1 MTKKQRVHLDKLE
14 QFVGIIA
21 RMSPT
26 SIDASDDELEG
37 SVAMLNW
44 LIDQAKF
51 IQKGSGAVSD
61 KSRIEWTESTWTPIR
76 ARNLNTGKVGWY
88 CEHASDGCRFCYAEG
103 MNNRLG
109 TGLPFKPGHRSRDIE
124 IFLDEK
130 MLLAPLRWRKPRMIF
145 VCSMTDLFADF
156 VRDEWIDR
164 VFAMMALAPQHTF
177 QVLTKRAERMR
188 QYLNAED
195 VYYRIHSSRAQLYDG
210 PDREPFAWPIPN
222 VWIGVSAERQKEA
235 DERIPHLLATPSAVR
250 FVSLEPLLGPIDIRQ
265 WMHSYGCGCGWGG
278 QPLDYCN
285 ECGWRGSAD
294 GEIGVATCPEG
305 HLLSDYNAC
314 PECDG
319 HDGDG
324 MSFGPNSNRLN
335 WVIVGGESGPNA
347 RPFDIDWADALI
359 KQCRAAGVPVFMKQL
374 GSLPYSDGRPMHST
388 PRGKYSEPTEWPERL
403 RFREIPNAML
413 ESRMADR

>member
-1 MTKKQRVHLDKLE
+1 MDDLDTVGTEKNGP
-14 QFVGIIA
+14 FVF
-21 RMSPT
+21 M
-26 SIDASDDELEG
+26 D
-37 SVAMLNW
+37 W
-44 LIDQAKF
+44 
-51 IQKGSGAVSD
+51 
-61 KSRIEWTESTWTPIR
+61 
-76 ARNLNTGKVGWY
+76 
-88 CEHASDGCRFCYAEG
+88 
-103 MNNRLG
+103 
-109 TGLPFKPGHRSRDIE
+109 
-124 IFLDEK
+124 
-130 MLLAPLRWRKPRMIF
+130 PR
-145 VCSMTDLFADF
+145 
-156 VRDEWIDR
+156 
-164 VFAMMALAPQHTF
+164 
-177 QVLTKRAERMR
+177 
-188 QYLNAED
+188 
-195 VYYRIHSSRAQLYDG
+195 
-210 PDREPFAWPIPN
+210 PN
-222 VWIGVSAERQKEA
+222 IWKGVSCESQKEA
-235 DERIPHLLATPSAVR
+235 DERISHLLATPAAVR
-250 FVSLEPLLGPIDIRQ
+250 FVSLEPLLGPIDLRQ
-265 WMHSYGCGCGWGG
+265 WLYSYGCGCGWGG

-324 MSFGPNSNRLN
+324 MSFGPNCNRLN

-413 ESRMADR
+413 ESRMAYRRHGDHQK